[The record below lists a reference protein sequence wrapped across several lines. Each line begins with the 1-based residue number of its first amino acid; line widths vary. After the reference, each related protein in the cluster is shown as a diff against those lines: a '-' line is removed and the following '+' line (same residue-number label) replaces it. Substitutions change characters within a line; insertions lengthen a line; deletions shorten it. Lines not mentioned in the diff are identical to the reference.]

1 MKSKLVTAA
10 RYLVAILAIFWL
22 VRSGTVNVAVLRRSL
37 TSLDL
42 LAIALGVLLVDLTVT
57 SWRLVMLLRARGF
70 AITLGDALR
79 LTLVGN
85 LFNLVLPAGGGDV
98 ARFYYAAADASGRR
112 AELAAILVFDR
123 FVGLIALLVLPALL
137 LPFIFGAVT
146 SSMLLTSLVKAAA
159 ITALALIMG
168 LALVIVPSKGIAPPL
183 AWILQ
188 RLPFSAKLSQF
199 VETIRAYRLQPSV
212 LVGVL
217 FVSLVAHALSGLVIA
232 IVHSANGPFV
242 PYAGVLSLLG
252 FVANSIPLTPGGI
265 GVGEAAFSA
274 LFREA
279 GLTGGAEAMLSWRL
293 LMIALAP
300 LGLLIH
306 LRGLRLSLVTT
317 GR

>member
-1 MKSKLVTAA
+1 VKSKLVIAA

-159 ITALALIMG
+159 ITALALIAG